1 MSEDTGWLAF
11 TQATSPDRLGEYGN
25 WHDEEDALI
34 DNSEVAECDVGK
46 DHYGD
51 WLYLYNPSAISI
63 PAGSTIDG
71 IQLMIKRAAESTNR
85 ISDSSLKLAI
95 DESQSGDDKASSNTW
110 SDSLE
115 TVYYGGAEDL
125 WGTTYD
131 IDDVTDSNFG
141 IMLSADCDGYDAYA
155 DVSYMAIKIYYTV
168 PATMAQMM
176 NHYKRLRA

>member
-11 TQATSPDRLGEYGN
+11 TEATSPNRLGENGN
-25 WHDEEDALI
+25 WYDEEDALI

-71 IQLMIKRAAESTNR
+71 IQLMIKRRASKINR

-95 DESQSGDDKASSNTW
+95 NESQSGDDKASSNTW

-131 IDDVTDSNFG
+131 IDDVTDSDFG
-141 IMLSADCDGYDAYA
+141 IMLSVDNIAWRTRAY
-155 DVSYMAIKIYYTV
+155 VYYMAIKIYYTAISFIPQIV
-168 PATMAQMM
+168 MF
-176 NHYKRLRA
+176 

>member
-11 TQATSPDRLGEYGN
+11 TQATSPDRSGEDGN

-34 DNSEVAECDVGK
+34 DNSETAYCKVEGYC
-46 DHYGD
+46 YGE
-51 WLYLYNPSAISI
+51 WLYLYNLSAISI

-71 IQLMIKRAAESTNR
+71 IQLMIKRKANRTNH

-95 DESQSGDDKASSNTW
+95 NESQSGDDKASSNTW
-110 SDSLE
+110 SYSSE

-141 IMLSADCDGYDAYA
+141 IMLSVDADRWGTHAY
-155 DVSYMAIKIYYTV
+155 VYYMAIKIYYTAISFIPQIV
-168 PATMAQMM
+168 MF
-176 NHYKRLRA
+176 